1 MIISFIPLS
10 PISRSVFADNS
21 LQLQPLVVR
30 SSHTSE
36 TDVVSL
42 DLQDLIESALQHNP
56 SLLVIKQ
63 QQVQRQ
69 GQLTQARSGY
79 LPQLRVA
86 SEYKYIERDDR
97 VANLDQDSE
106 EIQKE
111 EGNVLSGSATI
122 SQLLYDFGKTTGSIN
137 VGKANL
143 QAIEDKLFRQ
153 GQDIVL
159 QTKEAYYDVLE
170 KKRLINVAAQAVDNY
185 KQHLKRAKAYFA
197 VGSRTQIDVIDAEIE
212 LSNANLKLIRAKY
225 NLEVAKV
232 NLVQVLGTQPNR
244 GQYVIEEIPGLNLEN
259 LLETM
264 PSLPQS
270 LDALVKLAHKK
281 RRDIHQLQ
289 VLIKAAGAD
298 VARLKGNYWPTL
310 NARAS
315 VDEYDT
321 SLSRYDDSWEVG
333 VDLSWELFSGLR
345 TKGAV
350 VEARGKMREKEALL
364 LELELS
370 LATEVTENFI
380 RADEN
385 RVSVSIAL
393 QTLELAKKNLF
404 LAEKRY
410 EAGRNDMI
418 EFNNAQFNLTKSQS
432 ELVSTY
438 FGYLSSLARLE
449 FAVGET
455 LN

>member
-1 MIISFIPLS
+1 MHIHPL
-10 PISRSVFADNS
+10 F
-21 LQLQPLVVR
+21 VR
-30 SSHTSE
+30 PSHTSE

-42 DLQDLIESALQHNP
+42 NLQDLIDSALQHNP
-56 SLLVIKQ
+56 SLQVIKQ
-63 QQVQRQ
+63 QQVQHQ

-79 LPQLRVA
+79 LPQLRVE
-86 SEYKYIERDDR
+86 SEYKYLERDDR
-97 VANLDQDSE
+97 IANLDQDSE
-106 EIQKE
+106 ENQKE
-111 EGNVLSGSATI
+111 EGNVLTGSATI
-122 SQLLYDFGKTTGSIN
+122 SQLLYDFGKTTGAIS

-143 QAIEDKLFRQ
+143 QAIGDKLFRE
-153 GQDIVL
+153 GQDIVF
-159 QTKEAYYDVLE
+159 QTKEAYYDVLK

-185 KQHLKRAKAYFA
+185 KQHLKRAKAYFT

-270 LDALVKLAHKK
+270 LDALVKLAHEK

-289 VLIKAAGAD
+289 ALIKAAGAD
-298 VARLKGNYWPTL
+298 VARVKGNYWPTL

-315 VDEYDT
+315 VDDYDT
-321 SLSRYDDSWEVG
+321 SLSQYDDSWEVG
-333 VDLSWELFSGLR
+333 VDLSWEIFSGLR
-345 TKGAV
+345 TNGDV
-350 VEARGKMREKEALL
+350 VEARGKLREKEALL
-364 LELELS
+364 MKLELT

-438 FGYLSSLARLE
+438 FGYLASLARLE
-449 FAVGET
+449 FTVGTT